1 MTYGQFF
8 CYNFFMKLVDAHA
21 HLTDRDFENDL
32 QKVIA
37 SANESGVTKVI
48 SAGYDFLS
56 SQKALELAENQ
67 DGIFATA
74 GVHPENLANF
84 EEVFSLEDEKQG
96 KNQKSELF
104 DALFFEKARLNLE
117 KEFEKIENLAQNAK
131 IVAIGEIG
139 LDYHFLDFLGRE
151 KLEKFGQILT
161 EAEKEELKNLQKWA
175 FLKQIEISGRLKK
188 PIVVHSRDAMGD
200 TLEILK
206 NHRLGRE
213 SLLHCYSGSLESAQ
227 ELMKLGFS
235 FSFGGVVTFKNAK
248 NVQEVV
254 KNLPIERILLETDSP
269 YMSPEP
275 FRGKRNEPK
284 NVVYVAD
291 QIARLKGMKID
302 EVARITT
309 ENAERLFRI

>member
-1 MTYGQFF
+1 
-8 CYNFFMKLVDAHA
+8 MKLIDSHA
-21 HLTDRDFENDL
+21 HLTDEDFEGDL
-32 QKVIA
+32 QKVILN
-37 SANESGVTKVI
+37 ANDGGVTKVI
-48 SAGYDFLS
+48 SAGYDFSS
-56 SQKALELAENQ
+56 SQKALELAKECE
-67 DGIFATA
+67 GVFATA
-74 GVHPENLANF
+74 GIHPENLADF
-84 EEVFSLEDEKQG
+84 EEALLEAD
-96 KNQKSELF
+96 
-104 DALFFEKARLNLE
+104 FFEKAKKNLK
-117 KEFEKIENLAQNAK
+117 KEFDKVENLAQDQK

-139 LDYHFLDFLGRE
+139 LDYHFIDFIRRE
-151 KLEKFGQILT
+151 KQEKFGQNLT
-161 EAEKEELKNLQKWA
+161 EDEKENIKNLQKWA
-175 FLKQIEISGRLKK
+175 FLKQIEIAERLKK

-206 NHRLGRE
+206 NHRLERE
-213 SLLHCYSGSLESAQ
+213 SLLHCFSGSLESAQ

-291 QIARLKGMKID
+291 QIARLKNTPID

-309 ENAERLFRI
+309 ENAERLFGI

>member
-1 MTYGQFF
+1 
-8 CYNFFMKLVDAHA
+8 MKLIDAHA
-21 HLTDRDFENDL
+21 HLTDRDFESDL

-37 SANESGVTKVI
+37 TAEESGVTKVI

-56 SQKALELAENQ
+56 SQKALKLAESKE
-67 DGIFATA
+67 GIFATA
-74 GVHPENLANF
+74 GIHPENLANF
-84 EEVFSLEDEKQG
+84 EEIFSQAEEERRN
-96 KNQKSELF
+96 NQKSEIF
-104 DALFFEKARLNLE
+104 DALFFEKTRKNLE
-117 KEFEKIENLAQNAK
+117 KEFEKIENFAQNAK

-139 LDYHFLDFLGRE
+139 LDYHFLEFLDRH
-151 KLEKFGQILT
+151 KQEKFAQKLT
-161 EAEKEELKNLQKWA
+161 ENEKENLKTLQKWA
-175 FLKQIEISGRLKK
+175 FLKQIQIASSLKK

-206 NHRLGRE
+206 NHRLERE
-213 SLLHCYSGSLESAQ
+213 SLLHCFSGSLESAK

-254 KNLPIERILLETDSP
+254 GVLPIERILLETDSP

-291 QIARLKGMKID
+291 QIARLKGCTID

-309 ENAERLFRI
+309 ENAERLFGI